1 MTYRQALPNKRY
13 NPQNGR
19 FSELVG
25 KNPANPLQ
33 TAATAYKI
41 TIQGFGLRSF
51 AQAGA
56 EDFSPAQKTPPEE
69 KRMTEQN
76 NTNTNQSVKK
86 LTMAGVLAAAIVLLT
101 SVVSI
106 PMPGGFGY
114 INLGDAGV
122 LLAGALLGGGW
133 GALCA
138 GAASALSDVLVGWSI
153 YAPATFLIKGA
164 VALVAGLLFNRTK
177 KNLRY
182 VFFYL
187 AALIVPLG
195 YFLYET
201 ILYGTATA
209 IPNVAFNTI
218 QCLIGAGAG
227 HAMTIVLLRSKFYV
241 PHTALRFNRT
251 KPDEPEQAEPAAPA
265 EIVRE
270 PKNGPDVVLIA
281 SRELVPLITKAGD
294 LLSVQ
299 GFTARLVALDDPG
312 AFERLS
318 EEQRETFLPSGKPF
332 VRVEDAQTTAEAI
345 AQAAL
350 QAIRS

>member
-1 MTYRQALPNKRY
+1 
-13 NPQNGR
+13 
-19 FSELVG
+19 
-25 KNPANPLQ
+25 
-33 TAATAYKI
+33 
-41 TIQGFGLRSF
+41 
-51 AQAGA
+51 
-56 EDFSPAQKTPPEE
+56 
-69 KRMTEQN
+69 MTEQN
-76 NTNTNQSVKK
+76 NTNANQSVKK

-164 VALVAGLLFNRTK
+164 VALVVGILFNKTK

-182 VFFYL
+182 GFFYL

-201 ILYGTATA
+201 ILYGAATA
-209 IPNVAFNTI
+209 IPNIAFNTI
-218 QCLIGAGAG
+218 QCLIGASAG
-227 HAMTIVLLRSKFYV
+227 HAMTIVLLRSKFFL

-251 KPDEPEQAEPAAPA
+251 KLDEPEQAAPAAPPA
-265 EIVRE
+265 ELLRE
-270 PKNGPDVVLIA
+270 PKNGPDVVLLA
-281 SRELVPLITKAGD
+281 SRDLVPLITKAGD

-299 GFTARLVALDDPG
+299 GFTARLVALDDSS
-312 AFERLS
+312 AFDCLGV
-318 EEQRETFLPSGKPF
+318 EQREAFLPSGKPF
-332 VRVEDAQTTAEAI
+332 VRVDDAQTTAEAV

>member
-1 MTYRQALPNKRY
+1 MNA
-13 NPQNGR
+13 QN
-19 FSELVG
+19 S
-25 KNPANPLQ
+25 
-33 TAATAYKI
+33 
-41 TIQGFGLRSF
+41 
-51 AQAGA
+51 
-56 EDFSPAQKTPPEE
+56 
-69 KRMTEQN
+69 
-76 NTNTNQSVKK
+76 TNTNQSVKK

-138 GAASALSDVLVGWSI
+138 GAASALSDILLGWSI

-164 VALVAGLLFNRTK
+164 VALVAGILFNRSAK
-177 KNLRY
+177 KLRY
-182 VFFYL
+182 GFFYL
-187 AALIVPLG
+187 AALIVPVG

-209 IPNVAFNTI
+209 IPNVAFNTL

-251 KPDEPEQAEPAAPA
+251 KPDETETAETAAPA
-265 EIVRE
+265 EILRE
-270 PKNGPDVVLIA
+270 PKKGPDVVLIA
-281 SRELVPLITKAGD
+281 KRELVPLITKAGD

-299 GFTARLVALDDPG
+299 GFTARLVATDDQI
-312 AFERLS
+312 AFDRLS
-318 EEQRETFLPSGKPF
+318 AEQREKFLPADKPF
-332 VRVEDAQTTAEAI
+332 VQVDDTQTTAEAV

>member
-1 MTYRQALPNKRY
+1 
-13 NPQNGR
+13 
-19 FSELVG
+19 
-25 KNPANPLQ
+25 
-33 TAATAYKI
+33 
-41 TIQGFGLRSF
+41 
-51 AQAGA
+51 
-56 EDFSPAQKTPPEE
+56 
-69 KRMTEQN
+69 MTEQN

-164 VALVAGLLFNRTK
+164 VALVAGVLFNRTK

-182 VFFYL
+182 GFFYL

-201 ILYGTATA
+201 ILYGAATA
-209 IPNVAFNTI
+209 IPNIAFNTI
-218 QCLIGAGAG
+218 QCLIGAAAG
-227 HAMTIVLLRSKFYV
+227 HAMTIVLLRSKFYL

-251 KPDEPEQAEPAAPA
+251 KPDEPELTEASAAPA
-265 EIVRE
+265 EILRE

-281 SRELVPLITKAGD
+281 NREMVPLITKAGD

-299 GFTARLVALDDPG
+299 GFTARLVALDDPS

-318 EEQRETFLPSGKPF
+318 TSQREAFLPNGKPF
-332 VRVEDAQTTAEAI
+332 VQADDAKTTAEAI

>member
-1 MTYRQALPNKRY
+1 MNA
-13 NPQNGR
+13 
-19 FSELVG
+19 
-25 KNPANPLQ
+25 
-33 TAATAYKI
+33 
-41 TIQGFGLRSF
+41 
-51 AQAGA
+51 
-56 EDFSPAQKTPPEE
+56 
-69 KRMTEQN
+69 QN

-138 GAASALSDVLVGWSI
+138 GAASALSDVLLGWSI

-164 VALVAGLLFNRTK
+164 VALVAGILFNRSAK
-177 KNLRY
+177 KLRY
-182 VFFYL
+182 GFFYL
-187 AALIVPLG
+187 AALIVPAG
-195 YFLYET
+195 YFLYEM

-209 IPNVAFNTI
+209 IPNVAFNTL

-251 KPDEPEQAEPAAPA
+251 KQDEPELIETSAPA
-265 EIVRE
+265 EILRE

-281 SRELVPLITKAGD
+281 TRELVPLITKAGD

-299 GFTARLVALDDPG
+299 GFTARLVALDDSS
-312 AFERLS
+312 AFDRL
-318 EEQRETFLPSGKPF
+318 ETKQREAFLPADKPF
-332 VRVEDAQTTAEAI
+332 VRVDDAQTTAEAVS
-345 AQAAL
+345 QAAL

>member
-1 MTYRQALPNKRY
+1 MNA
-13 NPQNGR
+13 QN
-19 FSELVG
+19 S
-25 KNPANPLQ
+25 
-33 TAATAYKI
+33 
-41 TIQGFGLRSF
+41 
-51 AQAGA
+51 
-56 EDFSPAQKTPPEE
+56 
-69 KRMTEQN
+69 
-76 NTNTNQSVKK
+76 TNTNQSVKK

-138 GAASALSDVLVGWSI
+138 GAASALSDVLLGWSI

-164 VALVAGLLFNRTK
+164 VALVAGILFNRTSK
-177 KNLRY
+177 KLRY
-182 VFFYL
+182 GFFYL

-209 IPNVAFNTI
+209 IPNIAFNTI

-227 HAMTIVLLRSKFYV
+227 NAITVVLLRSKMML

-251 KPDEPEQAEPAAPA
+251 KPDEPEQAESAAAPA
-265 EIVRE
+265 EILRE
-270 PKNGPDVVLIA
+270 PKNGPDVVLLA
-281 SRELVPLITKAGD
+281 NRELVPLITKAGD

-299 GFTARLVALDDPG
+299 GFTARLVVLDDSS
-312 AFERLS
+312 AFDRL
-318 EEQRETFLPSGKPF
+318 ETKQREAFLPADKPF
-332 VRVEDAQTTAEAI
+332 VRVDDAQTTAEAVS
-345 AQAAL
+345 QAAL

>member
-1 MTYRQALPNKRY
+1 MT
-13 NPQNGR
+13 
-19 FSELVG
+19 
-25 KNPANPLQ
+25 
-33 TAATAYKI
+33 
-41 TIQGFGLRSF
+41 
-51 AQAGA
+51 
-56 EDFSPAQKTPPEE
+56 D
-69 KRMTEQN
+69 QN

-164 VALVAGLLFNRTK
+164 VALVAGILFNRTSK
-177 KNLRY
+177 KLRY
-182 VFFYL
+182 GFFYL

-201 ILYGTATA
+201 ILYGAATA
-209 IPNVAFNTI
+209 IPNIAFNTI
-218 QCLIGAGAG
+218 QCLVGAGAG
-227 HAMTIVLLRSKFYV
+227 HAMTVVLMRSKFFL

-251 KPDEPEQAEPAAPA
+251 KPDEPEQAESAAAPA
-265 EIVRE
+265 EILRE
-270 PKNGPDVVLIA
+270 PKNGPDVVLLA
-281 SRELVPLITKAGD
+281 NRELVPLITKAGD

-299 GFTARLVALDDPG
+299 GFTARLVALDDSS
-312 AFERLS
+312 AFDRLES
-318 EEQRETFLPSGKPF
+318 KQREAFLPAGKPF
-332 VRVEDAQTTAEAI
+332 VRVDDAQTTAEAVSL
-345 AQAAL
+345 AAL